1 MRQCWRGRHEISF
14 NMKMEVR
21 EVRSNPKVRDNI
33 GKVAV
38 MRGPVVYCLEEEDN
52 GADLHCIEIP
62 SHAQFEETYR
72 PDLLG
77 GVVTIESIGRKMMP
91 EEGSALYLEDGWER
105 YEEKK
110 LLWIPYYSWANREA
124 GEMIVWVRK
133 R

>member
-1 MRQCWRGRHEISF
+1 
-14 NMKMEVR
+14 MEVR

-52 GADLHCIEIP
+52 GADLHCVEIP
-62 SHAQFEETYR
+62 AHAQFEETYH

-77 GVVTIESIGRKMMP
+77 GVVTIKSIGRKVMM
-91 EEGSALYLEDGWER
+91 EEESPLYMEYGKES
-105 YEEKK
+105 YEEKE

-133 R
+133 RCQVSGDIKY